1 VHPPSGD
8 GDESML
14 ADETVAQPSSAM
26 TQIARVDTMLELL
39 PVSHDV
45 KSILRRVLPV
55 YNASDALSAEEMR
68 SYFLSHSTNSS
79 KEQLLADIP
88 APDSQSERCW
98 RDLLAFEAEGR
109 CARPSNS
116 LLLSIWRSIIDYAT
130 LNRLDLTGEVDFTSF
145 FGKEHATPVDAAPAP
160 AAAVAEAIHR
170 HLEDSTLPHSTASSL
185 QLDRLKTV
193 RWIGLALLQ
202 AHAEE
207 SAPGSF
213 SLADYICQW
222 QDLLPQRWRED
233 AALEKLPEASYAAV
247 TLDGDVTIT
256 WIGTD
261 DSASVP
267 AQSATPEAT
276 KLTAGKRKWHE
287 KFKAQRKEIRK

>member
-26 TQIARVDTMLELL
+26 TPIARVDTMLELL

-45 KSILRRVLPV
+45 KSMLRRVLPV

-79 KEQLLADIP
+79 KKQLLADIP
-88 APDSQSERCW
+88 APDSQSERGW

-130 LNRLDLTGEVDFTSF
+130 LNRLDLTGEVDFMGF
-145 FGKEHATPVDAAPAP
+145 FGKEHTVDAAP

-193 RWIGLALLQ
+193 RWTGLALLQ

-222 QDLLPQRWRED
+222 QDLLPERWRED
-233 AALEKLPEASYAAV
+233 ATLEKLPAASYAAV
-247 TLDGDVTIT
+247 TLDGGETIT

-267 AQSATPEAT
+267 AQSAAPEAT
-276 KLTAGKRKWHE
+276 KVTAGKRKWHE
-287 KFKAQRKEIRK
+287 KFKAQRKEIKK